1 MATLRLLIVIG
12 IFLLP
17 TSLAAETIV
26 LIDGTRLSGKVLSM
40 NNGVYTI
47 DTTSLG
53 KVRVKSS
60 QVTSI
65 SSGNGNSGSSGSA
78 SATNEFSAIQDQTFQ
93 SLQSAISKDK
103 DAMAVIMQLQNDPL
117 VHAIL
122 ADKEIMDAVAK
133 GDYGALAEN
142 SKIQRLMNHQ
152 SVKSISRKYTSQ

>member
-1 MATLRLLIVIG
+1 MATLKLLIVIG

-65 SSGNGNSGSSGSA
+65 SSGDGNSGSA

-103 DAMAVIMQLQNDPL
+103 DAMAAIMQLQNDPL
-117 VHAIL
+117 MHAIL